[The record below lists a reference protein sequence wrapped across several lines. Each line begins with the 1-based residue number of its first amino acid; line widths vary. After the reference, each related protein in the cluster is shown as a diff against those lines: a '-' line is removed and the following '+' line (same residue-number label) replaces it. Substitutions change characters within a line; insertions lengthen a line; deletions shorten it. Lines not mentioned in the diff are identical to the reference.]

1 MRYQHLDPAEAYGA
15 FLALGAA
22 AMVGMHWGCFDL
34 TDEPI
39 DLAPR
44 VLAEVVR
51 QAGGDPRVRTMAV
64 GERWALPGAAA
75 TMKR

>member
-1 MRYQHLDPAEAYGA
+1 MDPAEAYAA
-15 FLALGAA
+15 FLDLGAA

-44 VLAEVVR
+44 ALAEAVR
-51 QAGGDPRVRTMAV
+51 RAGGDPRVRTLAV
-64 GERWALPGAAA
+64 GERWALPAAAA
-75 TMKR
+75 TMAR